1 MLRAEIKKRKKEG
14 RKKGG
19 RVVSRAWYDTIAQ
32 RAAIVRRWWRVRE
45 RSGESVLRTFRA
57 IISSFRTRSTR
68 TTKVTHF
75 SGKSACTRIRSNQV
89 FHARLKTTTTTKG
102 ESKLGYGG
110 RICRGPRY
118 RIIPVTSVERCSE
131 PFKIPFL
138 LPLPPA
144 LHPRRHSRDTFQ
156 SSVVIL
162 LPPYV

>member
-1 MLRAEIKKRKKEG
+1 M
-14 RKKGG
+14 
-19 RVVSRAWYDTIAQ
+19 VSRAWYDTIAQ

-57 IISSFRTRSTR
+57 IILSFRTRSTR

-75 SGKSACTRIRSNQV
+75 SGKNACARIRSNQV

-131 PFKIPFL
+131 PFEIPFL

-144 LHPRRHSRDTFQ
+144 PPSPSSFTPPSPSSSSFSRYL
-156 SSVVIL
+156 SELCGYS
-162 LPPYV
+162 PPSLRLT